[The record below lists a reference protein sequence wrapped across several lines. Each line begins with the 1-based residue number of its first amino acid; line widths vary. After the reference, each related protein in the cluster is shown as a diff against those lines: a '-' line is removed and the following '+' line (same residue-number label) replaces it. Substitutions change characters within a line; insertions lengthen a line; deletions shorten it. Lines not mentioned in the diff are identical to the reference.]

1 MNAQDYC
8 VVIGGVNVDIG
19 GKAVAP
25 LIPKDSNPGKINVSF
40 GGVARNVA
48 HNMRLLGLNV
58 KLITALGE
66 DDYAAKVKKDCERLK
81 IDIEGYLSC
90 PNESTS
96 SYMFMTD
103 KSGDMVMAI
112 SDMDIYRHITP
123 QYLETRMDEINKAKV
138 VVVDTN
144 IPTES
149 IAYLAKRCKVPI
161 FADPVSSTK
170 AARLIPALSD
180 IYGVT
185 PNSLETRILTGVKVY
200 NEESLEEA
208 SKKFFDTGVKYV
220 LISLGAD
227 GVYVS
232 NKKESV
238 YLKTIPGKVVN
249 TTGAGDAM
257 MAGFIYG
264 FLNDRPL
271 KEMGLIGLAT
281 ATFACETTNTINEE
295 ITIEKVLDRVGL
307 L

>member
-1 MNAQDYC
+1 MNAEDYC

-66 DDYAAKVKKDCERLK
+66 DDYGNKVKKDCERLK
-81 IDIEGYLSC
+81 IDIEGYCSC

-112 SDMDIYRHITP
+112 SDMEIYRNITP
-123 QYLETRMDEINKAKV
+123 EYLETRLDEINKAKV

-149 IAYLAKRCKVPI
+149 IAFLAKNCKVPI

-170 AARLIPALSD
+170 AARLIPALSG

-185 PNSLETRILTGVKVY
+185 PNALETRILTGVKVN
-200 NEESLEEA
+200 NEESHEIA
-208 SKKFFDTGVKYV
+208 AKKFFEVGVKYV

-232 NKKESV
+232 NKKESS

-264 FLNDRPL
+264 YLEGRPL
-271 KEMGLIGLAT
+271 KEMALIGLAT

-307 L
+307 R